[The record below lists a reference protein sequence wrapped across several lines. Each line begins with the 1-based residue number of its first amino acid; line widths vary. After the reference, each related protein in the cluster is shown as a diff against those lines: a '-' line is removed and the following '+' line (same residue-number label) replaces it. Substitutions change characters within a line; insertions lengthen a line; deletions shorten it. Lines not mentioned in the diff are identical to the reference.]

1 MRVIPGGFLWSS
13 ARLGLDLSRYG
24 IVVRHVADVLP
35 ARRQRILSA
44 VLLLAED
51 LGFDTGDDAG
61 SGELPPVGA
70 AIVVHPIVEAMDTD
84 LAIRVRAGSNH
95 VRLGAEMLAPNPPKD
110 DEAKMDDD
118 MPDLS

>member
-1 MRVIPGGFLWSS
+1 M
-13 ARLGLDLSRYG
+13 LGLDLSRYG

-35 ARRQRILSA
+35 ARRQWILSA

-61 SGELPPVGA
+61 SGEFPPVGA
-70 AIVVHPIVEAMDTD
+70 AIAIHPIVEAMDTD
-84 LAIRVRAGSNH
+84 LAIRVRAGSDH
-95 VRLGAEMLAPNPPKD
+95 VEPGPETPAPNPPKD
-110 DEAKMDDD
+110 DEVKIDHD

>member
-1 MRVIPGGFLWSS
+1 MWVIPGGFRWSS
-13 ARLGLDLSRYG
+13 AVLGLDLSRYG

-70 AIVVHPIVEAMDTD
+70 AIVVHPAIRAMGRN
-84 LAIRVRAGSNH
+84 LAIRVHAASDH
-95 VRLGAEMLAPNPPKD
+95 VEPSPEAPALNPPKG
-110 DEAKMDDD
+110 DEVKIDHD